1 MVFLCSKSDSIKLL
15 IRLHL
20 GLSHLHEHK
29 FRPFFQN
36 LSNPLCAYGKD
47 IESVTHFFLHCTNFH
62 IPRQNLFQN
71 IRNIDK
77 QILARSK
84 TQITQIFLYDNR
96 NYNFTINPFVPNAP
110 FLYLLKNIS
119 GKNSPWK
126 IAPQKITPP
135 IPPMKILWSFSY
147 L

>member
-15 IRLHL
+15 TRLHL

-29 FRPFFQN
+29 FRPCFQN
-36 LSNPLCAYGKD
+36 LSNSLRAYGKD

-71 IRNIDK
+71 IRNIDE

-110 FLYLLKNIS
+110 FLYLLKIS
-119 GKNSPWK
+119 PGK
-126 IAPQKITPP
+126 
-135 IPPMKILWSFSY
+135 IPPGKLPPRKLPLPS
-147 L
+147 LP